1 MIVKEYIE
9 SLADNAKTKSLVS
22 MVLKLLA
29 RDAKGTLKASRI
41 VQLRKIAEE
50 SNNDRFMEGVF
61 ERQAFFSEAWQRR
74 KSPTRPGGSILI
86 DTGRLRR
93 SVSSRTTENSITF
106 YTDLSYAAIHNDGGE
121 IRVTKKMK
129 RYFWHK
135 YYEATGSFGR
145 RKNGE
150 KRKDKRTVQLTGEAE
165 FWKFMALKK
174 EGSMIKIPRRRFLGV
189 SPEVEKAVR
198 EIIEENITEYFNV
211 EFDIRRK

>member
-1 MIVKEYIE
+1 M
-9 SLADNAKTKSLVS
+9 
-22 MVLKLLA
+22 
-29 RDAKGTLKASRI
+29 
-41 VQLRKIAEE
+41 
-50 SNNDRFMEGVF
+50 
-61 ERQAFFSEAWQRR
+61 
-74 KSPTRPGGSILI
+74 I

-198 EIIEENITEYFNV
+198 ES
-211 EFDIRRK
+211 

>member
-1 MIVKEYIE
+1 MNKDVQKMI
-9 SLADNAKTKSLVS
+9 
-22 MVLKLLA
+22 A
-29 RDAKGTLKASRI
+29 RILQDIRVEMTD
-41 VQLRKIAEE
+41 EF
-50 SNNDRFMEGVF
+50 DRNF

-106 YTDLSYAAIHNDGGE
+106 YTDLPYAAIHNDGGE
-121 IRVTKKMK
+121 IKVTKKMK

-150 KRKDKRTVQLTGEAE
+150 PRKDKRTVQLATEAE

-174 EGSMIKIPRRRFLGV
+174 EDSMIKIPRRRFLGV